1 MQHFYIDVSGKCIGS
16 YDGPP
21 EQSPFAG
28 TPVATAPD
36 NADAQRWDG
45 TAWTWPLETLR
56 QNVLQAIAARY
67 QQVLAAGLPYGGK
80 VLQIR
85 EQDQANLTTMGNEAR
100 WAEAN
105 GAVWPAHFAWRM
117 ADDSFLPLATPGA
130 MIALAEAAK
139 TEVYRLRQVK
149 WGHVDAVRNLAH
161 AADIDAYDFETGW

>member
-1 MQHFYIDVSGKCIGS
+1 MQRFYIDASGKCVGS

-28 TPVATAPD
+28 TPIITAPD
-36 NADAQRWDG
+36 DADAERWDG
-45 TAWTWPLETLR
+45 VTWSRPLETLR
-56 QNVLQAIAARY
+56 QITLLAIADRY
-67 QQVLAAGLPYGGK
+67 QQALAAGLSYGGK

-100 WAEAN
+100 WAEVN
-105 GAVWPAHFAWRM
+105 GAAWPAQFAWRM
-117 ADDSFLPLATPGA
+117 SDDSFLALATPGA

-149 WGHVDAVRNLAH
+149 WGHVDAVRNLAD
-161 AADIDAYDFETGW
+161 AADIEAYDFETGW